1 MDTQEELQKLADERD
16 TLQKTLEDLYA
27 EAPAEAG
34 FSMNFQMAHPVVG
47 NTQVTF
53 RGARAGDAL
62 KVIEQVRTF
71 AASVT
76 KNGWKFNAPTPAPP
90 PTPNGAAAIVREEGN
105 GQAADHIETEAA
117 RVPEPPAGKVW
128 HTIDAARVV
137 VKPEPDN
144 RVTLEFYES
153 GHKWPDIKANK
164 WKMDQARGLLKH
176 VTSHDPEKAADL
188 SLACRVYYTDGK
200 EKNDKPGE
208 FWKDIAHVR
217 PIK

>member
-1 MDTQEELQKLADERD
+1 MFSEEAIQKLVEERD
-16 TLQKTLEDLYA
+16 ALQHTIEGLYA

-34 FSMNFQMAHPVVG
+34 FSMNFQMEHPVVG

-62 KVIEQVRTF
+62 KVVDHVRAF
-71 AASVT
+71 AANVT
-76 KNGWKFNAPTPAPP
+76 KNGWKFKVATPAPP

-105 GQAADHIETEAA
+105 GHLAAHIEAEAE
-117 RVPEPPAGKVW
+117 RIPDPPAGKVW

-137 VKPEPDN
+137 IKPEPDS

-176 VTSHDPEKAADL
+176 VTSHDPKEAADL

-217 PIK
+217 AIK

>member
-1 MDTQEELQKLADERD
+1 MDESEDFVMAQD
-16 TLQKTLEDLYA
+16 TP
-27 EAPAEAG
+27 PAEAG
-34 FSMNFQMAHPVVG
+34 FSMNFQISHEVIGQA
-47 NTQVTF
+47 QVTF
-53 RGARAGDAL
+53 RGTRSSDWSYVMTQAREFSQYAL
-62 KVIEQVRTF
+62 Q
-71 AASVT
+71 
-76 KNGWKFNAPTPAPP
+76 NGWKFKVSTPAPP
-90 PTPNGAAAIVREEGN
+90 PATNGAAAIVREEGN
-105 GQAADHIETEAA
+105 GHLAEHIEETAA

-164 WKMDQARGLLKH
+164 WKMEQARGLLKH

-208 FWKDIAHVR
+208 FWKDIGHVR
-217 PIK
+217 AIK